1 MTRDVRPTT
10 GMPPRP
16 PKGTRWGGRQK
27 GTPNKVTQS
36 LRDAVQ
42 IAFDR
47 VGGVDYLV
55 RLAEEDPKIF
65 VPLLAKTMPSEPK
78 AQSEGLTVIIERV
91 TEWN

>member
-1 MTRDVRPTT
+1 MTSDVQHSA

-36 LRDAVQ
+36 LREAVQ

-47 VGGVDYLV
+47 VGGVEYLI
-55 RLAEEDPKIF
+55 RLAQDDPKTF

-78 AQSEGLTVIIERV
+78 AQSEGPDCDYRKGY
-91 TEWN
+91 